1 MESTSHCFAFV
12 LLLFT
17 VILANTLANV
27 SSDVKYLRK
36 QYKTGKNKS
45 NNFIIE
51 YNGKQVH
58 NGDVL
63 QQADTQTPPTVQI
76 NVKIDPQMP
85 YFTLVI
91 CFTFLRFHHIIYL
104 YYLAHGRS

>member
-17 VILANTLANV
+17 VILAIALADV

-36 QYKTGKNKS
+36 QYKIGKNQS

-63 QQADTQTPPTVQI
+63 QQANTQTPPTVQI
-76 NVKIDPQMP
+76 NVTTDPHMP

-91 CFTFLRFHHIIYL
+91 CFIFLPFHHVIFL
-104 YYLAHGRS
+104 FYLAHGRS